1 VATAIAAAADVT
13 IAVQGATAATATI
26 AGREAK
32 DAAIADLGATAKA
45 ANAKAATKAP
55 RPSSHRRS

>member
-1 VATAIAAAADVT
+1 VT
-13 IAVQGATAATATI
+13 IADRGATAAIATI
-26 AGREAK
+26 AAPEAK